1 MKMFTPQG
9 EVAEVAP
16 NQVQILLKAGW
27 TREKKSPSQPVQSV
41 QSAQP
46 TEPVEKQEESME
58 EKKIRKILR
67 PKE

>member
-27 TREKKSPSQPVQSV
+27 TREKKSPPQP
-41 QSAQP
+41 AQP
-46 TEPVEKQEESME
+46 TEPVEKQEESTE

>member
-9 EVAEVAP
+9 KVAEVAP

-27 TREKKSPSQPVQSV
+27 TREKKSPPQP
-41 QSAQP
+41 AQP
-46 TEPVEKQEESME
+46 TEPVERQEESIE

>member
-27 TREKKSPSQPVQSV
+27 TREKKTSPQPVQFT
-41 QSAQP
+41 QP
-46 TEPVEKQEESME
+46 TEPVEKQEESTE

-67 PKE
+67 SKE

>member
-9 EVAEVAP
+9 AVAEVAP

-27 TREKKSPSQPVQSV
+27 TREKKSPPQP
-41 QSAQP
+41 AQP

>member
-27 TREKKSPSQPVQSV
+27 TREKKTSPPVQST
-41 QSAQP
+41 QP
-46 TEPVEKQEESME
+46 TEPVEKQEESTE

>member
-9 EVAEVAP
+9 TVAEVAP

-27 TREKKSPSQPVQSV
+27 TREKKMSSPVQPT
-41 QSAQP
+41 QPAQP
-46 TEPVEKQEESME
+46 TEPVEKQEESTE

>member
-9 EVAEVAP
+9 KVAEVAP

-27 TREKKSPSQPVQSV
+27 TKEKKTSLLVQPT
-41 QSAQP
+41 QP

>member
-16 NQVQILLKAGW
+16 NQMQILLKAGW
-27 TREKKSPSQPVQSV
+27 TREKKSSPQPAQFV
-41 QSAQP
+41 QP

>member
-9 EVAEVAP
+9 KVAEVAP

-27 TREKKSPSQPVQSV
+27 TREKKTSLPVQPT
-41 QSAQP
+41 QP
-46 TEPVEKQEESME
+46 TEPVERQEELTE

>member
-9 EVAEVAP
+9 KVAEVAP

-27 TREKKSPSQPVQSV
+27 TREKKSPPQP
-41 QSAQP
+41 AQP
-46 TEPVEKQEESME
+46 TEPVEKQEESTE

>member
-9 EVAEVAP
+9 IVAEVAP

-27 TREKKSPSQPVQSV
+27 TREKKSSPQP
-41 QSAQP
+41 AQP
-46 TEPVEKQEESME
+46 TEPVEKQEESTE

>member
-9 EVAEVAP
+9 AVAEVAP
-16 NQVQILLKAGW
+16 NQVQILLRAGW
-27 TREKKSPSQPVQSV
+27 TREKKSPPQPAQP
-41 QSAQP
+41 AQP

>member
-9 EVAEVAP
+9 KVAEVAP
-16 NQVQILLKAGW
+16 NQMQILLKAGW
-27 TREKKSPSQPVQSV
+27 TREKKSPPQSV
-41 QSAQP
+41 QPVQP
-46 TEPVEKQEESME
+46 TEPVEKQEESTE

>member
-9 EVAEVAP
+9 AVAEVAP

-27 TREKKSPSQPVQSV
+27 TREKKSPPQP
-41 QSAQP
+41 AQP
-46 TEPVEKQEESME
+46 TEPVEKQEESTE

>member
-9 EVAEVAP
+9 AVAEVAP

-27 TREKKSPSQPVQSV
+27 TREKKSSLQPAQPA
-41 QSAQP
+41 QPAQP
-46 TEPVEKQEESME
+46 TESVEKQEESTE

>member
-16 NQVQILLKAGW
+16 NQMQILLKAGW
-27 TREKKSPSQPVQSV
+27 TREKKSPPQPV
-41 QSAQP
+41 QP
-46 TEPVEKQEESME
+46 TEPVEKQEESTE

>member
-27 TREKKSPSQPVQSV
+27 TREKKTSSPVQP
-41 QSAQP
+41 AQP
-46 TEPVEKQEESME
+46 TEPVEKQEELTE